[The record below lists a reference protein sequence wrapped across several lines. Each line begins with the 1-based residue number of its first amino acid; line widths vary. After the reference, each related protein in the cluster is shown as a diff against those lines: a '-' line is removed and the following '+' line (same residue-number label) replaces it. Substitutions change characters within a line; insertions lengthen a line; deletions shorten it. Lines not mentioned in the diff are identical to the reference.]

1 VNILVVLREFP
12 SLLIICL
19 ATQLNNVWYDV
30 SDAATNKIKQ
40 AMVTFKDCSQMG
52 DCSSVPGFNFCGPQP
67 NATSLA
73 SLYDDLI
80 LHFNFITQYNSG
92 IKGIYPA
99 KVLQLVTNLTLAAT
113 SDGAVARIPFDVAS
127 GSYAPNQTTQCL
139 DWQNPNMTSSVLGE
153 ASAAWSVIQ
162 WQYLNAPTKAI
173 PEGTVLPAAYTTGRL
188 DCPLSWEWQ
197 GDVYNHTLDWFA
209 VHYELNVDNLNKV
222 ERLLIINGDYDPT
235 SAKSIRELALSSN
248 RNHSRVINVSGMSHT
263 EASYPMHIFPQGLRP
278 GVDAVSS

>member
-1 VNILVVLREFP
+1 LSTMFRLRAPDSFFGSIASSPGLTSLVPYPNNTLKFAYHEWVNILVVLREFP

-162 WQYLNAPTKAI
+162 
-173 PEGTVLPAAYTTGRL
+173 
-188 DCPLSWEWQ
+188 
-197 GDVYNHTLDWFA
+197 
-209 VHYELNVDNLNKV
+209 
-222 ERLLIINGDYDPT
+222 
-235 SAKSIRELALSSN
+235 
-248 RNHSRVINVSGMSHT
+248 
-263 EASYPMHIFPQGLRP
+263 
-278 GVDAVSS
+278 